1 MSRCFKTV
9 VQTMCLSPCCK
20 VGGHSPF
27 SPQTYKPK
35 VYNHQSKSYYNKD
48 LVIRHKYIQQH
59 EIKNIH
65 ETTEWVVPA
74 TVLSLPWILNLFRI
88 ATPRSLIMF
97 PSAFP
102 LTTGL
107 WSGSARSL
115 PHSKPQSWVGG
126 WKRKNLKSERLT
138 TVK

>member
-1 MSRCFKTV
+1 M
-9 VQTMCLSPCCK
+9 
-20 VGGHSPF
+20 
-27 SPQTYKPK
+27 
-35 VYNHQSKSYYNKD
+35 
-48 LVIRHKYIQQH
+48 
-59 EIKNIH
+59 H

-138 TVK
+138 TVKWSPQNYILGPASVNIASINLQTWNVMRVMFLLGFCPFDSGICVWSHFICKV